1 MGWRGCG
8 PLGPAGRLATKTRFA
23 KLCNSSILL
32 LTINLRRDCC
42 IPSVLVARRS
52 PGALHIKRLN
62 RRNRTLL
69 HRSSRNPSNSKVV
82 AMLLRATQ
90 RALRSG
96 ARRKSTVVMMRH
108 GESTWN
114 LENKFTG
121 TKRGAEGRRPSSSS
135 PRRAI

>member
-1 MGWRGCG
+1 MRTLH
-8 PLGPAGRLATKTRFA
+8 PERIDPKNRRLARSA
-23 KLCNSSILL
+23 ARESSNYYRNSI
-32 LTINLRRDCC
+32 
-42 IPSVLVARRS
+42 
-52 PGALHIKRLN
+52 
-62 RRNRTLL
+62 
-69 HRSSRNPSNSKVV
+69 
-82 AMLLRATQ
+82 MLLRATQ

-121 TKRGAEGRRPSSSS
+121 TKCGAEQKRPSSSP